1 MTIMPIFRPY
11 HPDDLPAVKQ
21 FIGERLLAADMVG
34 FHPGDIVH
42 WMTNAYRG
50 RDLERH
56 FFLCCDIRGDILAL
70 AELPPV
76 RLAFFPLVVRWD
88 LSGSTLDREMLAWCA
103 AEVAQRMRIEGS
115 DKTSVGTET
124 HDTDTGRIANLLALG
139 FEPSAEDVPDALTRR
154 SLLDPITV
162 PVLPAGFSIQ
172 SNLDDSH
179 AEALGIVHAA
189 AFNSKWKGDEYA
201 TVMRAP
207 GFQRE
212 NELVV
217 VAPDGQFA
225 NFLVY
230 WIDSVSQSGL
240 FEPVGCHPDFR
251 RRGLTQILMLE
262 AMRRMQSI
270 GLTSAFVRHET
281 QNEAAAQLYASV
293 GFQRVANIP
302 VYRKPLDGLLS
313 E

>member
-1 MTIMPIFRPY
+1 MTLMPAFRPY
-11 HPDDLPAVKQ
+11 HPDDLPAVKR
-21 FIGERLLAADMVG
+21 FLGERLHAAALVG

-42 WMTNAYRG
+42 WMTNQYRG

-56 FFLCCDIRGDILAL
+56 FFLCCDIHSDVLAL
-70 AELPPV
+70 AELPPA
-76 RLAFFPLVVRWD
+76 RWASFPLVVRWD
-88 LSGSTLDREMLAWCA
+88 LSGSPLEREMLAWCA
-103 AEVAQRMRIEGS
+103 AEAAQRMRDEGN
-115 DKTSVGTET
+115 DKTTVSTET

-139 FEPSAEDVPDALTRR
+139 FELSAEDAPDALTRR

-162 PVLPAGFSIQ
+162 PALPAGFSIQ

-201 TVMRAP
+201 AVMGAP

-230 WIDSVSQSGL
+230 WVDPVSKSGL

-262 AMRRMQSI
+262 AMRRMQAA

-281 QNEAAAQLYASV
+281 QNEAATQLYASV
-293 GFQRVANIP
+293 GFQRVATIS
-302 VYRKPLDGLLS
+302 VYRKPIN
-313 E
+313 